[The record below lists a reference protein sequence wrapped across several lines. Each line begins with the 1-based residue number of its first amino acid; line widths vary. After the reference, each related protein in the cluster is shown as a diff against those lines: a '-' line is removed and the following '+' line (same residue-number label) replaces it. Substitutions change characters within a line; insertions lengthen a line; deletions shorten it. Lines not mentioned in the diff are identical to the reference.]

1 MNVVFASHT
10 EIGGTFVVGSH
21 HLAREFARSGHRVLH
36 MGAPVAPAHVLRLNR
51 PGVRRRF
58 TLWAGG
64 GEVDGDGVVNYVGL
78 SALPWRL
85 ALNLGPFGWHL
96 YARTL
101 PSLRHVLARHGLWP
115 VEALLVDQPQLA
127 GIEDLLRPRVLV
139 YRATDLYREI
149 TGSAAVNAA
158 ERRIAQ
164 AAHLLVGTSEP
175 VLAHLRSLASTAPA
189 LLLENGV
196 EFDRFAAATVPPA
209 EYSHIP
215 APRAVYAGAL
225 DERFDTGQISG
236 LAAGGGVNIVLIGPT
251 TSRVVDALSSHANVF
266 LLGPRPYE
274 SLPAY
279 LQHAQVGL
287 LPLTR
292 HPANEGRSPMKLFE
306 YGAAGLPVV
315 ATSTREL
322 VRRTLP
328 FVVLAE
334 DAAKFTQ
341 AVSCL
346 VDEPSRRAA
355 LARTARA
362 ASRQY
367 GWKER
372 AAILAGALM
381 RLEPGASTVAPVAP
395 AAISGSGTNY

>member
-10 EIGGTFVVGSH
+10 EIGGTFMVGSH
-21 HLAREFARSGHRVLH
+21 HLAREFARDGHRVLH
-36 MGAPVAPAHVLRLNR
+36 MGAPVGPAHVLRLGR

-58 TLWAGG
+58 ALWAGG
-64 GEVDGDGVVNYVGL
+64 GEVDRDGVVNYVGL

-85 ALNLGPFGWHL
+85 ALNLGPGGWNL

-101 PSLRHVLARHGLWP
+101 PTMRRVLARHGRWP
-115 VEALLVDQPQLA
+115 VDALLVDQPQLA
-127 GIEDLLRPRVLV
+127 GIERLLRPRVLV
-139 YRATDLYREI
+139 YRATDLYSEM
-149 TGSAAVNAA
+149 TGSTVVDAA

-175 VLAHLRSLASTAPA
+175 VLARLRSLATAPA

-196 EFDRFAAATVPPA
+196 EFDRFAATTVPPA

-215 APRAVYAGAL
+215 VPRAVYAGAL
-225 DERFDTGQISG
+225 DERFDTGQIDG
-236 LAAGGGVNIVLIGPT
+236 LAAAGCASIVLIGPAT
-251 TSRVVDALSSHANVF
+251 GRVADALSSHANVF

-315 ATSTREL
+315 ATATREL
-322 VRRTLP
+322 SRRALP
-328 FVVLAE
+328 FVFLAE
-334 DAAKFTQ
+334 DATKFAE
-341 AVSCL
+341 AVSWL
-346 VDEPSRRAA
+346 VDDPSRRVALGRAA
-355 LARTARA
+355 RV

-372 AAILAGALM
+372 AALLAGALM
-381 RLEPGASTVAPVAP
+381 RLESVASTAPPVAP
-395 AAISGSGTNY
+395 AAI